1 MSAEAIA
8 AVQAELERE
17 EEFLVDLTQ
26 QLVRIPTVNPKF
38 EAHVSLNH
46 EADLQHYLRMMLDD
60 FGMRTENYDVF
71 PGRANLIGTLPGGE
85 ARSLILCGHVDVVP
99 VGDRR
104 KWSFDPFGGEIS
116 DRRLYGRGALDMK
129 SGLAAGVA
137 VARAIARAGVVLDGR
152 LELHAVVD
160 GEAGG
165 SGARDLVERGRHAA
179 GLILMEPTWQALM
192 PAGSGYEW
200 VRVTFRGRS
209 AHAAW
214 RYNEIFPQP
223 DAPERLEPGVNALTI
238 AARFVT
244 AVQELERDWTTRKP
258 AHPLLPPG
266 ANTIH
271 PGVMVCGAGTTAT
284 GLPQLLTNPA
294 IVPDVAVID
303 FHIMFLPNETS
314 EQIREEFE
322 AFVDAFAAQDFVA
335 ARASAAGAMGF
346 ARSARG
352 AGEHADRP
360 RSVPRRDRQPSRA
373 ETAHRHQGLRL
384 RIQRRAL
391 CRRRHPDHHVRPR
404 RRRGAWPGRV
414 CRSGFAEGGDANAGV
429 GGAALVRRAVAAK
442 RRPAPART
450 RPHRTAAD
458 RRPARRRRPHA
469 PAARTPPPAPPR
481 CRRARCRPAW

>member
-46 EADLQHYLRMMLDD
+46 EADLQHYLRMMLDE

-322 AFVDAFAAQDFVA
+322 AFVDAFAAQDSWLRAHPPLVQWDLHGLRVA
-335 ARASAAGAMGF
+335 PVNTPIGHDLCRAVIDSRAAQKLRTDIKGYAFASSAA
-346 ARSARG
+346 
-352 AGEHADRP
+352 HY
-360 RSVPRRDRQPSRA
+360 
-373 ETAHRHQGLRL
+373 
-384 RIQRRAL
+384 
-391 CRRRHPDHHVRPR
+391 
-404 RRRGAWPGRV
+404 
-414 CRSGFAEGGDANAGV
+414 AGV
-429 GGAALVRRAVAAK
+429 GIPIITYGPGGGEVHGPDEYVDLDSLKAVTRTLASAVLRWCGVR
-442 RRPAPART
+442 
-450 RPHRTAAD
+450 
-458 RRPARRRRPHA
+458 
-469 PAARTPPPAPPR
+469 
-481 CRRARCRPAW
+481 